1 MDLKI
6 ALSGDLPARCSDALA
21 ALAPELGMVPA
32 AEGVPVRGHR
42 GAALAVCC
50 DGASVT
56 IEWAQPIQFYRA
68 LSLLPRPLAA
78 CDIRE
83 EPCFE
88 TVGMMFD
95 TSRNAVLRPDTLRS
109 FLRKMALMGMNLGM
123 MYTEDTYEVPG
134 QPYFGYQRG
143 RYTYEEL
150 HALDDYADMLGI
162 ELCPCVQTLGH
173 LNRALHWPAM
183 RRLQDNDEVLLADS
197 EETYSFLRQILTA
210 ASAPYRSKRIHIGM
224 DEAHGVGMGAHLR
237 LHGYEKPYDI
247 LRRHLKR
254 VLDIVNE
261 LGLSPMMWSDM
272 YFRLESPTNGY
283 YDGPMPSQQAVD
295 AVVPGVEL
303 VYWDYYHMREA
314 EYDEQLKKHDAL
326 HAPTVFAGGIWTWC
340 GPAPDYDKTRTATLA
355 GLSACR
361 KAGVK
366 RYVFA
371 STLYVY
377 GKSGG
382 FYRCSKQACELYIE
396 NYHDM
401 FGLEYTILRYGSLYG
416 PRADRRNA
424 INRFVA
430 EALEK
435 GTITYYGA
443 PTALREYI
451 HVEDAALST
460 VEILG
465 PEYANQNIV
474 LTGNQPMQV
483 GDLFRMIEE
492 MLGKPIEIKYQHDP
506 NSGHYQIT
514 PYAFMP
520 KVGRKMTPHLST
532 ELGQGVLKVMEEI
545 HQELHPDLKELGG
558 YLMVDKAD

>member
-1 MDLKI
+1 MKI
-6 ALSGDLPARCSDALA
+6 VFFGGSGFLGSHVCDKLSEA
-21 ALAPELGMVPA
+21 
-32 AEGVPVRGHR
+32 GH
-42 GAALAVCC
+42 
-50 DGASVT
+50 DVT
-56 IEWAQPIQFYRA
+56 IVD
-68 LSLLPRPLAA
+68 LRPS
-78 CDIRE
+78 
-83 EPCFE
+83 PY
-88 TVGMMFD
+88 
-95 TSRNAVLRPDTLRS
+95 LRPDQ
-109 FLRKMALMGMNLGM
+109 KMVTGSLLD
-123 MYTEDTYEVPG
+123 EDLVNTVVSG
-134 QPYFGYQRG
+134 
-143 RYTYEEL
+143 
-150 HALDDYADMLGI
+150 ADAVFDFAG
-162 ELCPCVQTLGH
+162 
-173 LNRALHWPAM
+173 
-183 RRLQDNDEVLLADS
+183 LADIGES
-197 EETYSFLRQILTA
+197 NQKPVETARINVLGNVIL
-210 ASAPYRSKRIHIGM
+210 
-224 DEAHGVGMGAHLR
+224 
-237 LHGYEKPYDI
+237 
-247 LRRHLKR
+247 
-254 VLDIVNE
+254 
-261 LGLSPMMWSDM
+261 
-272 YFRLESPTNGY
+272 LE
-283 YDGPMPSQQAVD
+283 
-295 AVVPGVEL
+295 
-303 VYWDYYHMREA
+303 
-314 EYDEQLKKHDAL
+314 
-326 HAPTVFAGGIWTWC
+326 
-340 GPAPDYDKTRTATLA
+340 
-355 GLSACR
+355 ACR
-361 KAGVK
+361 KAGVR

-435 GTITYYGA
+435 GEITYYGA

-460 VEILG
+460 VEILK

-474 LTGNQPMQV
+474 LTGDQPMQV
-483 GDLFRMIEE
+483 GDLFRMIGE
-492 MLGKPIEIKYQHDP
+492 MLGREIKINYQHDP

>member
-1 MDLKI
+1 MKI
-6 ALSGDLPARCSDALA
+6 VFFGGSGFLGSHVCDKLSDA
-21 ALAPELGMVPA
+21 
-32 AEGVPVRGHR
+32 GH
-42 GAALAVCC
+42 
-50 DGASVT
+50 DVT
-56 IEWAQPIQFYRA
+56 IVD
-68 LSLLPRPLAA
+68 LRPS
-78 CDIRE
+78 
-83 EPCFE
+83 PY
-88 TVGMMFD
+88 
-95 TSRNAVLRPDTLRS
+95 LRPDQ
-109 FLRKMALMGMNLGM
+109 KMITGSLLD
-123 MYTEDTYEVPG
+123 EDLVNAVVSG
-134 QPYFGYQRG
+134 
-143 RYTYEEL
+143 
-150 HALDDYADMLGI
+150 ADAVFDFAG
-162 ELCPCVQTLGH
+162 
-173 LNRALHWPAM
+173 
-183 RRLQDNDEVLLADS
+183 LADIGES
-197 EETYSFLRQILTA
+197 NQKPVETARINVLGNVIL
-210 ASAPYRSKRIHIGM
+210 
-224 DEAHGVGMGAHLR
+224 
-237 LHGYEKPYDI
+237 
-247 LRRHLKR
+247 
-254 VLDIVNE
+254 
-261 LGLSPMMWSDM
+261 
-272 YFRLESPTNGY
+272 LE
-283 YDGPMPSQQAVD
+283 
-295 AVVPGVEL
+295 
-303 VYWDYYHMREA
+303 
-314 EYDEQLKKHDAL
+314 
-326 HAPTVFAGGIWTWC
+326 
-340 GPAPDYDKTRTATLA
+340 
-355 GLSACR
+355 ACR

-474 LTGNQPMQV
+474 LTGDQPMQV

-492 MLGKPIEIKYQHDP
+492 MLGKKIEINYQHDP

-520 KVGRKMTPHLST
+520 KVGRKMTPHLSI
-532 ELGQGVLKVMEEI
+532 ELGQGVLKIMESI

-558 YLMVDKAD
+558 YLITDKAD